1 MSGVDTAASRQ
12 TIVRNTFWYGVV
24 TAIGLVAGLLM
35 SVVLARGLGPARMGD
50 YSYLLWLMRTITAVA
65 TLGYAL
71 ATVRYTAEALAQDDR
86 PRAGALLRLFIRL
99 QATTTAIV
107 AVLLA
112 PAVWI
117 LAPLDLR
124 WPLLVILASLFPS
137 TLDAYCS
144 YGATDALPCDHK

>member
-1 MSGVDTAASRQ
+1 MSGADTAASRQ

-71 ATVRYTAEALAQDDR
+71 ATVRYVADAIARDDR
-86 PRAGALLRLFIRL
+86 PRAGAFLRLFVSLQTGTTDRKSTRL
-99 QATTTAIV
+99 Y
-107 AVLLA
+107 
-112 PAVWI
+112 
-117 LAPLDLR
+117 
-124 WPLLVILASLFPS
+124 S
-137 TLDAYCS
+137 
-144 YGATDALPCDHK
+144 

>member
-1 MSGVDTAASRQ
+1 MSGADTAASRQ

-86 PRAGALLRLFIRL
+86 PRAGAYRRVFIRL
-99 QATTTAIV
+99 PPATTAIGGP
-107 AVLLA
+107 VLV
-112 PAVWI
+112 PA
-117 LAPLDLR
+117 
-124 WPLLVILASLFPS
+124 
-137 TLDAYCS
+137 
-144 YGATDALPCDHK
+144 